1 MNRADSADAAKLRA
15 DAADDATRIRSQ
27 ARQETKQANSDSER
41 IRSEAAKDA
50 EKIRA
55 DAQQQAEQQARIQT
69 QRLRKQ
75 QEQLDKQQREW
86 EAKREQ
92 RRQELQNMQ
101 PPIIMDM
108 RFMLGSLHA
117 FQRVVNGVK
126 NPRYEKADSIAE
138 EFGKGI
144 GQLMAD
150 AFLQQNNEIFSKA
163 LSEELNSYAAKDVAE
178 RKQRTA
184 RIMANAEPGPTS
196 YRDYGLGLG

>member
-1 MNRADSADAAKLRA
+1 
-15 DAADDATRIRSQ
+15 
-27 ARQETKQANSDSER
+27 
-41 IRSEAAKDA
+41 
-50 EKIRA
+50 
-55 DAQQQAEQQARIQT
+55 
-69 QRLRKQ
+69 
-75 QEQLDKQQREW
+75 
-86 EAKREQ
+86 
-92 RRQELQNMQ
+92 
-101 PPIIMDM
+101 
-108 RFMLGSLHA
+108 MLGSLHA